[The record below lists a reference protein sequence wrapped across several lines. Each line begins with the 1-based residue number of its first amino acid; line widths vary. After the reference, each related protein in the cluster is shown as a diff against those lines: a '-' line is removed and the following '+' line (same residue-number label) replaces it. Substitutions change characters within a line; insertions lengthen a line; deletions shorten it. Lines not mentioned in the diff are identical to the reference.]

1 MRIRSAIAALGAAL
15 LLAACTP
22 GPSTTPTAPATP
34 PPDLAALRVEYGLP
48 DCPDTD
54 PAAEQVDG
62 GLPHTQLTCL
72 GSDKTVNLAGLER
85 TPTIINVWA
94 QWCGPCREE
103 APFLREGLA
112 ELDGVAFLGVDYN
125 DPLPDWAIEFAGLV
139 GWFYPHVTDQDKTLQ
154 VPLKIP
160 GIPSTYFIDAD
171 GKIAGVHAGPIEST
185 KQLQDLAARYL
196 GVS

>member
-1 MRIRSAIAALGAAL
+1 MRIRATVAALTAAL
-15 LLAACTP
+15 VLAACSA
-22 GPSTTPTAPATP
+22 GETPTPSQPSQPA
-34 PPDLAALRVEYGLP
+34 PDLPALRVQYGLP

-54 PAAEQVDG
+54 PEAEQIDG
-62 GLPHTQLTCL
+62 GLPQTDLTCL
-72 GSDKTVNLAGLER
+72 GSDKSVNLAGLER
-85 TPTIINVWA
+85 TPTIVNVWA

-139 GWFYPHVTDQDKTLQ
+139 GWFYPHVMDQDKTLQ
-154 VPLKIP
+154 VPMKIP
-160 GIPSTYFIDAD
+160 GIPTTYFVAAD
-171 GKIAGVHAGPIEST
+171 GTIASVHAGPFEST
-185 KQLQDLAARYL
+185 QQLKDLASEHL

>member
-1 MRIRSAIAALGAAL
+1 MIAALGAAA

-22 GPSTTPTAPATP
+22 SEQPTPTEPAST

-54 PAAEQVDG
+54 PAAQQIDG
-62 GLPHTQLTCL
+62 GLPRTDLACL
-72 GSDKTVNLAGLER
+72 GSDKRVNLAGLER

-112 ELDGVAFLGVDYN
+112 ELDGVSFLGIDYN
-125 DPLPDWAIEFAGLV
+125 DPLPDWAIEFAGRV
-139 GWFYPHVTDQDKTLQ
+139 GWIYPHVVDQDKTLQ
-154 VPLKIP
+154 VPLKVP
-160 GIPSTYFIDAD
+160 GIPSTYFVDAE
-171 GKIAGVHAGPIEST
+171 GRIAGVHAGPIEST
-185 KQLQDLAARYL
+185 EQLTELAAEHL